1 MKIAI
6 SAAETSGDLIGS
18 KLVQALK
25 VQNTDHQIEG
35 LAGEKMIAAGCTQ
48 RWDQNLVNVM
58 GFSEVLK
65 KLPSL
70 LRLRKTI
77 VDYYSTNKP
86 DVFIGVDAPDFNFV
100 IEKKLKK
107 QGVKTVHY
115 ISPSVWAW
123 RQSRIK
129 KIKQSTDLV
138 LCVFPFE
145 VDFYQKNQQK
155 ALFVGHPLAQSLTPR
170 QNHIAGK
177 NIVLMPG
184 SREGE
189 VKRLLPEMLSAVRLM
204 TDQDHELNF
213 HLVLANGSLQEWAEQ
228 QIQKLN
234 LSISVGDAHQRIEQA
249 DLVLVASGTATLEV
263 ALIGVPM
270 VVVYKLSAISYFIA
284 SRLVKSPY
292 VSLPNVIANQALVPE
307 LIQKDASGENIAQ
320 HAIEILN
327 RDNQSLVKEFSA
339 IHAQLKHDD
348 DDQAVKAIMDLV
360 GDSQQSS
367 GRVYE

>member
-6 SAAETSGDLIGS
+6 SAAETSGDLLGA
-18 KLVQALK
+18 KLVDALK
-25 VQNTDHQIEG
+25 KQNPAIDIEG
-35 LAGEKMIAAGCTQ
+35 LAGEKMVASGCQ
-48 RWDQNLVNVM
+48 QLWDQKLVNVM

-65 KLPSL
+65 KLPAL

-77 VDYYSTNKP
+77 IEYFSSNKP
-86 DVFIGVDAPDFNFV
+86 AVFIGVDAPDFNFV
-100 IEKKLKK
+100 IEKKLKS
-107 QGVKTVHY
+107 QGIKTVHF

-155 ALFVGHPLAQSLTPR
+155 ALFVGHPLAQSLSPR
-170 QNHIAGK
+170 KNHVAGK

-189 VKRLLPEMLSAVRLM
+189 VKRLLPEMIAAAKLM
-204 TDQDHELNF
+204 AKQDAEFTF
-213 HLVLANGSLQEWAEQ
+213 HLVLANDALRHWAEQ
-228 QIQKLN
+228 QADGLKVTF
-234 LSISVGDAHQRIEQA
+234 SSGDAHQQIEQA

-284 SRLVKSPY
+284 SRLVKSSY
-292 VSLPNVIANQALVPE
+292 VSLPNVIANKALVPE
-307 LIQKDASGENIAQ
+307 LIQKEANGANIAKQ
-320 HAIEILN
+320 ALQILSS
-327 RDNQSLVKEFSA
+327 DNQALVKEFKN
-339 IHAQLKHDD
+339 IHAQLKHDAD
-348 DDQAVKAIMDLV
+348 DEAAKAILDLV
-360 GDSQQSS
+360 N
-367 GRVYE
+367 E

>member
-6 SAAETSGDLIGS
+6 SAAETSGDLLGA
-18 KLVQALK
+18 KLVEALK
-25 VQNTDHQIEG
+25 KQNSAIDIEG
-35 LAGEKMIAAGCTQ
+35 LAGEKMLASGCQ
-48 RWDQNLVNVM
+48 QLWDQKLVNVM

-65 KLPSL
+65 KLPAL

-77 VDYYSTNKP
+77 IEYFSANKP
-86 DVFIGVDAPDFNFV
+86 AVFIGVDAPDFNFV
-100 IEKKLKK
+100 IEKKLKS
-107 QGVKTVHY
+107 QGIKTVHF

-155 ALFVGHPLAQSLTPR
+155 ALFVGHPLAQSLSPR
-170 QNHIAGK
+170 NNHVAGK

-184 SREGE
+184 SRESE
-189 VKRLLPEMLSAVRLM
+189 VKRLLPEMIAAAKLM
-204 TDQDHELNF
+204 AKQDAELAF
-213 HLVLANGSLQEWAEQ
+213 HLVLANDALRHWAEQ
-228 QIQKLN
+228 QADGLKVT
-234 LSISVGDAHQRIEQA
+234 LSSGDAHQRIEQA

-270 VVVYKLSAISYFIA
+270 VVVYKLSVISYFIA

-292 VSLPNVIANQALVPE
+292 VSLPNVIANKALVPE
-307 LIQKDASGENIAQ
+307 LIQKEANGANIAKQ
-320 HAIEILN
+320 ALQILSA
-327 RDNQSLVKEFSA
+327 DNQTLVKEFKT
-339 IHAQLKHDD
+339 IHAQLKHDAD
-348 DDQAVKAIMDLV
+348 DEAATAILDLV
-360 GDSQQSS
+360 N
-367 GRVYE
+367 E